1 MTAVACMSLGFLNS
15 IVDGG
20 MKLDIP
26 VFAALVADDP
36 VSEQEP
42 DCEQPEDKPRTGAAD
57 DSFSQNFHRVFDT
70 FFSGKHPFF
79 CPDGRAWNPP
89 TDIFETKDAL
99 NIKIE
104 VAGLREKDIEVKVN
118 QDYLIIRGRRA
129 DEHRESHARFHLMEI
144 HYGSFERIIRLPHI
158 VDINSITA
166 TLQNGFL
173 IVKVPKEFSVEEYRI
188 EIE

>member
-1 MTAVACMSLGFLNS
+1 MSLAFLG
-15 IVDGG
+15 IAPCMEDVV
-20 MKLDIP
+20 LEIP
-26 VFAALVADDP
+26 VSASVVEDEPAV
-36 VSEQEP
+36 EQEP
-42 DCEQPEDKPRTGAAD
+42 DSPDQLEKRKSGSGD
-57 DSFSQNFHRVFDT
+57 DSFSQNFHRVFDS
-70 FFSGKHPFF
+70 FFTGKHPFF

-118 QDYLIIRGRRA
+118 QDYLIIRGRRT
-129 DEHRESHARFHLMEI
+129 DEHRETHARFHLMEI
-144 HYGSFERIIRLPHI
+144 HYGSFERIVRLPHI

-173 IVKVPKEFSVEEYRI
+173 MVRVPKETSVEEYRI